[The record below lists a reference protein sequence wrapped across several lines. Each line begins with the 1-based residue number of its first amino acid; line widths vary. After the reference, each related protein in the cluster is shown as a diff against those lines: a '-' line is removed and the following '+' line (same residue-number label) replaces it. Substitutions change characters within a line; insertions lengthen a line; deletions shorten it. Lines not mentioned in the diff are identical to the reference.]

1 MKKLLFA
8 VVLFASVTL
17 SSFAQ
22 DSNNKA
28 EEIATKQTEWMK
40 ENLDLSVGQLEKIED
55 LNLEFAK
62 KMTKVQETEGKLNK
76 LKQAKSIAE
85 EKDGK
90 MKDILNEVQYEKY
103 QDKKSEMRSNAKEMF
118 KNRESEIK

>member
-8 VVLFASVTL
+8 IAILVSATL

-22 DSNNKA
+22 DSNNMA

-40 ENLDLSVGQLEKIED
+40 DNLDLSADQLEKIED
-55 LNLEFAK
+55 LNLKYAQ

-76 LKQAKSIAE
+76 LKQGKSIAE

-90 MKDILNEVQYEKY
+90 MKDILNKEQYEKY
-103 QDKKSEMRSNAKEMF
+103 QDKKSEMRSKLKEMYN
-118 KNRESEIK
+118 NRESVK